1 MNGFDIRYAALALLS
16 VFISA
21 ISQVILKKSAQKTYD
36 SVIKEYLNIPVI
48 SAYAIFFI
56 ATILTVLAY
65 KGIPLS
71 MGAVLESTG
80 YIYVT
85 VFGVKIFHEKIT
97 PQKIIALVLIISGII
112 VYSLWG

>member
-21 ISQVILKKSAQKTYD
+21 ISQVILKKSAGKTYD
-36 SVIKEYLNIPVI
+36 SVIREYMNLPVI

-56 ATILTVLAY
+56 ATILTVFAY

-85 VFGVKIFHEKIT
+85 IFGVKIFHEQIT
-97 PQKIIALVLIISGII
+97 PRKVVALVLIISGII
-112 VYSLWG
+112 VYSVWG